1 MSSCHLLV
9 RLDGI
14 LYGEDAD
21 VCDCVR
27 VGIGCPV
34 SSLVQWSAFLGVY
47 ELSKYRRA
55 ELLGQQSDR
64 TFVPP
69 PKKTSAPATWPFRKP
84 PSGISAPGY
93 GYGLGLRLGPWG

>member
-34 SSLVQWSAFLGVY
+34 SSLVQWSASLGVY

-55 ELLGQQSDR
+55 ELLVNRVTGHL
-64 TFVPP
+64 PP
-69 PKKTSAPATWPFRKP
+69 PKKKRQPQP
-84 PSGISAPGY
+84 PGPSENHHRGY
-93 GYGLGLRLGPWG
+93 LPLDRVTV

>member
-69 PKKTSAPATWPFRKP
+69 PKKKRQPQP
-84 PSGISAPGY
+84 PGPSENHLRGY
-93 GYGLGLRLGPWG
+93 LPLDMVTV

>member
-64 TFVPP
+64 TFAPP
-69 PKKTSAPATWPFRKP
+69 PKKKTSAPATWPFRKP
-84 PSGISAPGY
+84 PSGISAPG
-93 GYGLGLRLGPWG
+93 